1 MTKYAYMLHKSSPWS
16 HVDLGG
22 IVLYKTRQIFLD
34 DPIPENLRRAVL
46 RYLIEETVEVEP
58 DVPHKNREEIISFL
72 VEKGFDVDQIS
83 LLSDEDLA
91 KLAEGDDKN
100 KKRRT

>member
-34 DPIPENLRRAVL
+34 NPIPENLRRAIL
-46 RYLIEETVEVEP
+46 RYLIEETVEV
-58 DVPHKNREEIISFL
+58 DVPPKREEIVSFL
-72 VEKGFDVDQIS
+72 VEEGFDVDQIS